1 MVGHYLARSGG
12 HSYCSSRDVILFA
25 CHLIKENRVI
35 KVSGDYNDTRPQGK
49 SPPTLP
55 SLVVIDNVEVE
66 IQRFYFVT

>member
-35 KVSGDYNDTRPQGK
+35 KVSGDYNDTSTSG
-49 SPPTLP
+49 
-55 SLVVIDNVEVE
+55 
-66 IQRFYFVT
+66 